1 MNRSFLNFGCLKIDH
16 KSSLSS
22 QTWIYEAISLQ
33 ILKLEIKGTVIR
45 GGGAAV
51 KGIGSNLYHDR
62 IKPAPVS
69 VGENASRAVPSLT
82 RGARSRDF
90 VTKPDWRQIFPVAL
104 ILMLIPI
111 WNGFPLLY
119 EDTAA
124 YISRPAKVIGPMIGD
139 RSPDWIEPASRNTGT
154 PPTASGPVAAM
165 DVSEEDDTW
174 MAGRS
179 VYWGTAAYLTTL
191 LAGPFGVV
199 LLSAFLVAIT
209 LTITWFKIIG
219 RTSARELWVVAAA
232 LSLATPL
239 GVFVGLMT
247 PDALSGV
254 FVVALAGLATR
265 WDTLSRIERAALLA
279 IACFAALSHDSIVA
293 MSALLLPLAAVAL
306 WFISKRPRPSKAAA
320 CGLLATPLLVGIL
333 GAVVFH
339 AAAIQATG
347 KPPLRMSFLSAHI
360 AHTEFGARAIRVQC
374 KERSFEICKHTDK
387 FPVEW
392 TSFLFDRDPETGV
405 FGPATLEEKRRL
417 NEEQADLM
425 VGAIMRYPFPA
436 LEHFAGDVY
445 KQLATF
451 DLSDVRQARKAATFE
466 RMFAPSLLGS
476 WQDSRLAKNDA
487 VISAVGTLTYLVVF
501 IGLIAVPFLARG
513 KAAGSGQFHAVS
525 IFVGLIFVGIF
536 ANAIVSGIMASP
548 WGRFEARLIWLV
560 PFSAFALWAVSGS
573 RHKKDKVCA

>member
-1 MNRSFLNFGCLKIDH
+1 M
-16 KSSLSS
+16 
-22 QTWIYEAISLQ
+22 
-33 ILKLEIKGTVIR
+33 
-45 GGGAAV
+45 
-51 KGIGSNLYHDR
+51 GSILYHDR
-62 IKPAPVS
+62 IEPTSVS
-69 VGENASRAVPSLT
+69 FGGNASRAIPSRT
-82 RGARSRDF
+82 RGARVWDF
-90 VTKPDWRQIFPVAL
+90 VTKADWRQVFPVAL

-124 YISRPAKVIGPMIGD
+124 YISRPAKAIGPMIGD
-139 RSPDWIEPASRNTGT
+139 RSLDWIEPASRNAGT
-154 PPTASGPVAAM
+154 PPDTSKPGVAVYAL
-165 DVSEEDDTW
+165 EEDDTW

-209 LTITWFKIIG
+209 LTITWFKMLG
-219 RTSARELWVVAAA
+219 RASARELWVVSAA

-247 PDALSGV
+247 PDVLSGV

-265 WDTLSRIERAALLA
+265 WEALSRIERAALLA

-293 MSALLLPLAAVAL
+293 MSALLFPLAATAL
-306 WFISKRPRPSKAAA
+306 WFISRRSRPDKAIA
-320 CGLLATPLLVGIL
+320 CGLLGAPLLVGIL

-339 AAAIQATG
+339 AVAVQATG

-360 AHTEFGARAIRVQC
+360 AHTEFGARAIRAQC
-374 KERSFEICKHTDK
+374 KERSFEICKHTEK
-387 FPVEW
+387 FPVGW

-425 VGAIMRYPFPA
+425 IGAIMRYPFPA

-445 KQLATF
+445 MQLATF
-451 DLSDVRQARKAATFE
+451 DLSDVRQARKAAKFE
-466 RMFAPSLLGS
+466 QMFTPSLYGS
-476 WQDSRLAKNDA
+476 WQDSRLAKDDA
-487 VISAVGTLTYLVVF
+487 VLSAIGLLTYLVVF
-501 IGLIAVPFLARG
+501 ISLIAMPFLARG
-513 KAAGSGQFHAVS
+513 KGTDSGKYCAAS
-525 IFVGLIFVGIF
+525 IFVGLILMGIL
-536 ANAIVSGIMASP
+536 ANAIVSGILASP
-548 WGRFEARLIWLV
+548 WGRFEARLIWLL
-560 PFSAFALWAVSGS
+560 PYAAFALWAVSRS
-573 RHKKDKVCA
+573 RRKGT